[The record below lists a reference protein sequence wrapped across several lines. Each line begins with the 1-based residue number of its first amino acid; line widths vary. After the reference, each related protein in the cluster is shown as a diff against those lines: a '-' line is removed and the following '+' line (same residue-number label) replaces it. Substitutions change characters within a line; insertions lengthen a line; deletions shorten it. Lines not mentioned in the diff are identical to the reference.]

1 MAAEVKRLGIVLT
14 AEGAEDFASELKNC
28 SNALRDNRDQ
38 LNLAKSAYDKN
49 TSSLEKL
56 ADKQQ
61 FASKQV
67 EAYTAKVEVLSRQ
80 LEDMKASGDAS
91 AATIAKQEHNLNQ
104 AKIQLNKYT
113 TELETCNKALDTG
126 VAKLQEYETKLQ
138 SIGGKMQSVGNAMT
152 VGITAPLAALGVAS
166 VKAASD
172 YEENLNKVDVAFG
185 SSAQSVKDWANTA
198 TESFGL
204 SKNAALEAAALY
216 GDMAT
221 SMGIS
226 QQAAAGMSTQ
236 LTGLAGDLASFKN
249 ISTDQ
254 AMNALKSVFTGETES
269 LKNLGIV
276 MTQTNLEDF
285 ASRQGLVYSAMDES
299 EKVTLRYQYVLE
311 HTKNAQGD
319 YARTA
324 DGTANT
330 MRTFTQEVENL
341 KVALGEQLLPAITPV
356 IHDMTEMVK
365 AFGKLPPGVQ
375 QAIVKLA
382 LFAAAMG
389 PVISVSGTLIKG
401 VGDLAGGIGK
411 LKIALSG
418 GTAAAAAAGAAAQA
432 AGTEVAAGGAAAAAG
447 AAKATAAA
455 TASTASMAGLA
466 TAAGTVAAV
475 LPLVAG
481 IAIPLTE
488 EIKYQA
494 AAFKGDTEEM
504 KRLAAVSDEC
514 KATMEGWGGLPGE
527 ITEESTQGAAGL
539 RELANNFKE
548 AAKQAGNFFATLAQN
563 AGNTIQSSIG
573 NVKWHADAMR
583 DGVILDKPTI
593 FGVSGGTLQGAGEA
607 GPEAVV
613 GTGSLARMIQAAV
626 SNSTV
631 NNSGDTVINV
641 YVDHIDDLQELIDIK
656 NRAQQISRMGVNR

>member
-1 MAAEVKRLGIVLT
+1 M
-14 AEGAEDFASELKNC
+14 
-28 SNALRDNRDQ
+28 
-38 LNLAKSAYDKN
+38 
-49 TSSLEKL
+49 
-56 ADKQQ
+56 
-61 FASKQV
+61 
-67 EAYTAKVEVLSRQ
+67 
-80 LEDMKASGDAS
+80 
-91 AATIAKQEHNLNQ
+91 
-104 AKIQLNKYT
+104 
-113 TELETCNKALDTG
+113 
-126 VAKLQEYETKLQ
+126 Q

-204 SKNAALEAAALY
+204 SKNAALDAAALY

-226 QQAAAGMSTQ
+226 QQAAADMSIQ

-249 ISTDQ
+249 VSTDQ

-269 LKNLGIV
+269 LRNLGIV

-319 YARTA
+319 YERTA
-324 DGTANT
+324 AGTAGT
-330 MRTFTQEVENL
+330 MRTFASEVENL
-341 KVALGEQLLPAITPV
+341 KIALGEQLLPAITPV

-365 AFGKLPPGVQ
+365 EFGKLPPGVQ

-418 GTAAAAAAGAAAQA
+418 GTAAAAAAGAAAKA
-432 AGTEVAAGGAAAAAG
+432 AGTEVAAGGAVAAAG
-447 AAKATAAA
+447 TAKATAAA

-466 TAAGTVAAV
+466 TAAGTVAAA

-481 IAIPLTE
+481 VAVPLTQ
-488 EIKYQA
+488 EIKYQS

-504 KRLAAVSDEC
+504 KRLASTSEEC
-514 KATMEGWGGLPGE
+514 KATMEGWGGLSGE
-527 ITEESTQGAAGL
+527 ITEQSTQGAAGL

-656 NRAQQISRMGVNR
+656 NRAQQISRMGVSR